1 MWAEACDLMVQADRL
16 QRHFFRPAVSNATP
30 VAWEPPADVYEDE
43 REIVVI
49 IAMPGVAAERIQIV
63 SEPGVL
69 VVRGTRPLPLVGP
82 GHAVHRLEIPHGQFE
97 RRISLPPERM
107 ELGIPESL
115 NGCLILRLRKLDWI
129 SR

>member
-16 QRHFFRPAVSNATP
+16 QRHFFRPTASDATS
-30 VAWEPPADVYEDE
+30 VAWEPPADVYESE

-49 IAMPGVAAERIQIV
+49 IAMPGVSSERMQIL

-82 GHAVHRLEIPHGQFE
+82 GHAVRRLEIPHGQFE
-97 RRISLPPERM
+97 RRISLPPDRM
-107 ELGIPESL
+107 ELGTPESS
-115 NGCLILRLRKLDWI
+115 NGCLILRLRKLDRA